1 MKHFIIYFITLLFV
15 AGCGVLDS
23 GEDEIEG
30 EEFLPF
36 TAINNIIFTEDEA
49 IISATIT
56 KPNPCYQYVSTNI
69 LLKDGEYF
77 FAARGFNRGGICTQQ
92 LVDEQIQFNVRLLPY
107 GQVSFNFLNYD
118 NVYID
123 TLVVPGN

>member
-1 MKHFIIYFITLLFV
+1 MRRKLLVLFSLLFV
-15 AGCGVLDS
+15 VGCGVLDS
-23 GEDEIEG
+23 GEDEIEA

-36 TAINNIIFTEDEA
+36 TQINSILLTEDEA
-49 IISATIT
+49 LITATIT

-69 LLKDGEYF
+69 LLRDGEYF

-92 LVDEQIQFNVRLLPY
+92 LVDQQIQFNVRLQPY
-107 GQVSFNFLNYD
+107 GQISLNFLNYN

-123 TLVVPGN
+123 TLIIPGN